1 MSVAEPVIAD
11 GSAQHSTVAAP
22 DQVLLNQYWADR
34 NPLAKLSVVVPFM
47 NFDVVPLAQRLVLL
61 AARLGETVSLVFVD
75 DGSPD
80 PAYWRQLWAL
90 LSDVQQPCQLA
101 VLRQN
106 VGRAKV
112 RNYLCQLST
121 TPYLLYLDADM
132 WPDHEDF
139 LQRYLA
145 WITECPS
152 DVIYGGR
159 SADKVVLTG
168 PDHELHRQMT
178 VQREALPASVRRE
191 SPVYHF
197 YSCNFLVR
205 RDILASVPLEEKFTG
220 WGWEDIEWAARV
232 AEHHQIR
239 HEDNPASHLGLL
251 TAAQILKKYDE
262 SVGNFQLILSRRP
275 DIVMPTS
282 LFRAARVIGRLGM
295 DKAVAWLA
303 RRMAVAP
310 ALPISLRMHG
320 LMLYK
325 AALYA
330 RLASNT
336 RP

>member
-1 MSVAEPVIAD
+1 MAEPDIPDAP
-11 GSAQHSTVAAP
+11 AQGPALAAP
-22 DQVLLNQYWADR
+22 AQLLLNQHWADR
-34 NPLAKLSVVVPFM
+34 NRQAMLSVVVPFM
-47 NFDVVPLAQRLVLL
+47 NFDVVPLAQRLVSL
-61 AARLGETVSLVFVD
+61 AARLVNPVSLVFVD

-80 PAYWRQLWAL
+80 PAYWRQLWAF
-90 LSDVQQPCQLA
+90 LSAVDQPCQLA
-101 VLRQN
+101 VLRHN

-112 RNYLCQLST
+112 RNYLCQLAT

-145 WITECPS
+145 WIAEGPA

-178 VQREALPASVRRE
+178 VQREALPAFVRRK
-191 SPVYHF
+191 SPAYHF

-205 RDILASVPLEEKFTG
+205 RDILASVPLEEQFTG
-220 WGWEDIEWAARV
+220 WGWEDIEWASRV
-232 AEHHQIR
+232 AELHQIR

-262 SVGNFQLILSRRP
+262 SVGNFQLMLARRP
-275 DIVMPTS
+275 GIVMPTL
-282 LFRAARVIGRLGM
+282 LFRAARLIGRLGLGTV
-295 DKAVAWLA
+295 VAWVS
-303 RRMAVAP
+303 RKVAVSP
-310 ALPISLRMHG
+310 ALPTSLRMHG